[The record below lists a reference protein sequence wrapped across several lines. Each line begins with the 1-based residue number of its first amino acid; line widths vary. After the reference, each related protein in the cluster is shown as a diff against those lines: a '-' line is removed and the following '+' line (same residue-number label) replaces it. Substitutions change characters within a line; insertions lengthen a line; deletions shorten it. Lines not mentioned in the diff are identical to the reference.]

1 MLLTAIESSPH
12 RPASEAAGR
21 ILIVDDIEDNRVLLG
36 RRLGRAGFVVDYASG
51 GEEAID
57 LVRKE
62 VFDLVL
68 LDVMMPGLNGNEALS
83 RIRKDFSSA
92 TLPIIMVTARAETS
106 DVVESLTRG
115 ANDYLTKPIDFNIA
129 LARINNQVNMRRA
142 RVQIEQSQRR
152 IAHLAKYDT
161 LTGLPNRYTFD
172 EQLRSSRKRAA
183 ELGMD
188 LTLLFLD
195 LDRFKNIN
203 DTLGHHVGDELLK
216 GVAKRLSDA
225 LDPHEFCARLGGDE
239 FAVVHMSEDGV
250 VDARSIARR
259 LIEAFAVG
267 LDVAGSEMFIGVSIG
282 VANAPRGEQDAATL
296 LKQADLAMY
305 HAKMDG
311 RGSFRFFE
319 SSMAARAENRRA
331 MELDLRRAV
340 AQGDFGLVYQ
350 PVADVRRGRVVGAEA
365 LIRWQSRERGL
376 VSPADFVPVAEET
389 GLIVP
394 IGEWAL
400 RRACADAAKWPENMR
415 VAVNL
420 SPVQFRSPH
429 LLTVVLSALSCAG
442 LPPERLEL
450 EITESVVLENSA
462 QNIRLLNE
470 LRSIGVRIS
479 LDDFGT
485 GYSGLGYFQAFR
497 FDRVKID
504 QAFTRNMLDQP
515 TSVAIIRAA
524 IGLCNDMD
532 MAITAE
538 GVETKD
544 QLDLLLKLGC
554 HAIQGYIFS
563 KPISQDELGAT
574 LDLIEARIARAS
586 VVSARNLVL
595 NHSRS

>member
-1 MLLTAIESSPH
+1 
-12 RPASEAAGR
+12 
-21 ILIVDDIEDNRVLLG
+21 
-36 RRLGRAGFVVDYASG
+36 
-51 GEEAID
+51 
-57 LVRKE
+57 
-62 VFDLVL
+62 
-68 LDVMMPGLNGNEALS
+68 
-83 RIRKDFSSA
+83 
-92 TLPIIMVTARAETS
+92 
-106 DVVESLTRG
+106 
-115 ANDYLTKPIDFNIA
+115 
-129 LARINNQVNMRRA
+129 
-142 RVQIEQSQRR
+142 
-152 IAHLAKYDT
+152 
-161 LTGLPNRYTFD
+161 
-172 EQLRSSRKRAA
+172 
-183 ELGMD
+183 
-188 LTLLFLD
+188 
-195 LDRFKNIN
+195 
-203 DTLGHHVGDELLK
+203 
-216 GVAKRLSDA
+216 
-225 LDPHEFCARLGGDE
+225 
-239 FAVVHMSEDGV
+239 
-250 VDARSIARR
+250 
-259 LIEAFAVG
+259 VG

-319 SSMAARAENRRA
+319 RSMAARVENRRA

-400 RRACADAAKWPENMR
+400 RRACTDAAKWPENMR

-504 QAFTRNMLDQP
+504 QAFTRNMLEQP